1 MNESGKEGR
10 FNESEEKN
18 KGGSGKDQKLHRKG
32 GPFLQ
37 ASAPQDST
45 LGTGNPHREASWM
58 WEWTL
63 PLWKAKGGS
72 ALQIGGPTLSRLP
85 PLQRSLGETG
95 DTPKPAVLPGLLEP
109 RPGTCLEDF
118 SGVGPSPRRLPVPAA
133 RLGCAWA
140 LVVPTRV
147 VGNEGVLVGGTREAR
162 KNGAGGPCGRMR
174 TERGGRASVW
184 GEGQRLPDCRDAAG
198 PRIHAHARSYQQ
210 RIRAPEPAPGPG
222 ARAPGRVGHAKVSA
236 PWGAI
241 RAPQRDGHR
250 GDC

>member
-1 MNESGKEGR
+1 
-10 FNESEEKN
+10 
-18 KGGSGKDQKLHRKG
+18 
-32 GPFLQ
+32 
-37 ASAPQDST
+37 
-45 LGTGNPHREASWM
+45 M

-85 PLQRSLGETG
+85 PLLRSLGETG

-118 SGVGPSPRRLPVPAA
+118 SGVGPSPRRPPVPAV

-147 VGNEGVLVGGTREAR
+147 VGNEGVHVGGAYARRTRSAL
-162 KNGAGGPCGRMR
+162 GVPLGGRR

-184 GEGQRLPDCRDAAG
+184 GEGQRLPGCGDAAG

-222 ARAPGRVGHAKVSA
+222 ARAPGGVGQAKVSA

-241 RAPQRDGHR
+241 GAPRRDGH
-250 GDC
+250 GGGC